1 MPLAYRRSQRGRLR
15 LLRVPESAR
24 RLPIA
29 GTTRPSRTTRPPAA
43 GGTHELSSGSRALQ
57 RRHWR
62 PGASP
67 DRHRRAL
74 AGFLAASSFE
84 HCGPRLL
91 SMAIGVGL
99 VAPAAGGVAAR
110 IMRFDAFGAIVFVI
124 LATLFVLAAG
134 PMMDQ
139 CRPWILRG
147 RDGKRTHS
155 TNPHRACPCHRGRAR
170 RPGFPAP
177 AQHHARRP

>member
-1 MPLAYRRSQRGRLR
+1 MSYQAEAGRSSAGIGSLVR
-15 LLRVPESAR
+15 LLIV
-24 RLPIA
+24 IA
-29 GTTRPSRTTRPPAA
+29 AP
-43 GGTHELSSGSRALQ
+43 
-57 RRHWR
+57 W
-62 PGASP
+62 
-67 DRHRRAL
+67 

-110 IMRFDAFGAIVFVI
+110 IMRFDALGAIVFVI

-139 CRPWILRG
+139 CRP
-147 RDGKRTHS
+147 
-155 TNPHRACPCHRGRAR
+155 
-170 RPGFPAP
+170 GF
-177 AQHHARRP
+177 